1 MSLPVR
7 PFTAADAPGWVAL
20 SNLVLGRAVPVE
32 AFEAEEKRRD
42 PAQFSRRWVVES
54 GGEVQG
60 LAHLYFFSFDA
71 PDFLHA
77 SVLVHPQARGGGVG
91 GALWSAVE
99 SAAREASAAGLA
111 ADVSDTDPLSLAWA
125 ERRGFR
131 QHAHRFA
138 SQLDLTGFDETPYQ
152 ADLLRAEAQG
162 VTFTDLGEA
171 DDATLERYLNFIAD
185 RLTETPDL
193 AGHPRWPLA
202 QVREVLHLGHDPHP
216 DWLILALGPE
226 GEWLGTTA
234 MVAYRDMA
242 YNELTAIHPA
252 ARGRGLALPLK
263 LHAIRR
269 AREAGLTVMRTN
281 NHSRNAPMLAVNRRL
296 GFGAQPG
303 KYELH
308 LPLAAISGV

>member
-1 MSLPVR
+1 MTPTVR
-7 PFTAADAPGWVAL
+7 PYTAADAPAWVGL
-20 SNLVLGRAVPVE
+20 SNLVLGRQVPIE
-32 AFEAEEKRRD
+32 AFQAEEKRRA
-42 PAQFSRRWVVES
+42 PAQFSRRWVVET

-60 LAHLYFFSFDA
+60 LAHLFLFPFD
-71 PDFLHA
+71 PPGFLHA

-91 GALWSAVE
+91 GALWRAVE
-99 SAAREASAAGLA
+99 SAAQEAGAAGLD

-125 ERRGFR
+125 ERRGLG

-138 SQLDLTGFDETPYQ
+138 SQLDLTGFDETPYRE
-152 ADLLRAEAQG
+152 ATERAEAQG
-162 VTFTDLGEA
+162 VTFTDLSGA
-171 DDATLERYLNFIAD
+171 DEATLDRYLNFVAD

-193 AGHPRWPLA
+193 DGHPRWPLA
-202 QVREVLHLGHDPHP
+202 QVRGVLHLDHDPHP
-216 DWLILALGPE
+216 DWLILAVGPG

-242 YNELTAIHPA
+242 YNELTATHPQ

-269 AREAGLTVMRTN
+269 ARAAGLTVMRTN

-296 GFGAQPG
+296 GFEAQPG
-303 KYELH
+303 RYEMH
-308 LPLAAISGV
+308 LRIATSGV